1 MHGWWKTNV
10 SLCLTA
16 AEVREVTGYAWHARQ
31 CEALAAMG
39 IRFTRQPQSGRPLVD
54 RDEWARYTGNAI
66 RHERPT
72 PVPNWKALRIA

>member
-1 MHGWWKTNV
+1 M

-16 AEVREVTGYAWHARQ
+16 EEVREITGYAWHTRQ

-54 RDEWARYTGNAI
+54 RQDWRAYGDLPKRKDAA
-66 RHERPT
+66 
-72 PVPNWKALRIA
+72 PNWKAIKAA